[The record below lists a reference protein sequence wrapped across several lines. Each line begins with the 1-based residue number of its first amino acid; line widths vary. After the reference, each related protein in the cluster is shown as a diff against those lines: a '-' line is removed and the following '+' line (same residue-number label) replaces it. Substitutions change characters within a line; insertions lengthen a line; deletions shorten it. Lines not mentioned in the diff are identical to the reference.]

1 MTSRLPRVYNLAPGG
16 HFLDELAEAVLS
28 GFPVDDAKRPLNE
41 WTILLPTRRA
51 ARVFA
56 DVLRAKRGARALIL
70 PRIKPIGDL
79 DEDRLADEVVS
90 ADLPPAISS
99 VAQLFVLLGLVKEWL
114 AKNQHLAFAQEIAA
128 SPLQSVRLAESL
140 DELLRRVET
149 QECGFD
155 KLQDVYGAEHSE
167 HREAI
172 LSLLSLLSLRLPE
185 IHAVGGTMG
194 AAARR
199 SMMIRQE
206 ATRIAKGGQQGPII
220 AAGSTGTIP
229 ATRALLEAIAR
240 HELGAVVLPGLDD
253 RADDESWAA
262 LAPEHPQF
270 ALKELLDAM
279 GLKRGDVKPLGKG
292 EGRRQVLISELM
304 RPSAT
309 AERWHETLPDLAGAI
324 KSETTGLAEIAAP
337 DRHLEARAIAL
348 VLRESLSLENQ
359 TAALVTPDR
368 DLAARVAS
376 ELQRFGIVIE
386 DSAGTSLSRLG
397 AGSLLDLICTACT
410 EGFGA
415 ETLMAILR
423 HADVTLGLDRPALEK
438 ALRQL
443 EVACLRGLPFDLAE
457 LTFVKLVTVSREAR
471 ASDSRAHHVV
481 KSITPEV
488 WENLIRLAASLDKI
502 FDPLRGAPVQAFA
515 VQLAKLRNGLEAL
528 APGVE
533 WLRPVNADLA
543 DLLLEL
549 QEQAA
554 LQPEAP
560 LKDVALLVQQ
570 ILRKTTG
577 PPPGTSHRR
586 LVILGALEARL
597 LPADVMILG
606 GLNETIWPAQADSG
620 PWLNRTMRNKMGLP
634 QPEREIGLAAHDF
647 AQGLGNA
654 KTFLTWSG
662 RLGGAPASPSR
673 WLLRLDAV
681 LKTAGLG
688 SLEAKGASYVAW
700 AKALHRLD
708 CSIKEPFDKPIGKPQ
723 PKPPVMLRPRRFSAT
738 EVERLVR
745 NPYAIFVRRILQL
758 ERLPDFGFA
767 PDAAMRGSLFHDAIK
782 IWNEQHAPDAECL
795 IESGRRVFAPLIEQH
810 EIRTFWW
817 PQYQRMAK
825 WLAQQEVEL
834 KYGLLRIHAEV
845 SGAHEFKI
853 QDVPHKLTAR
863 ADRIDVLQNAVRI
876 IDYKTGSPPSPDQIE
891 TGLSPQLP
899 LEAAIMLNDGF
910 PNIQKGAEVEA
921 LYMRI
926 SASLK
931 GLEKK
936 LPTKKGGPSLVELA
950 EKHLAGF
957 KELLEIYLS
966 ETQAYLPRV
975 RVFKDEDE
983 ADFDH
988 LSRFLEWQLAGE
1000 S

>member
-1 MTSRLPRVYNLAPGG
+1 MTSRLPRVYNLVPGG
-16 HFLDELAEAVLS
+16 HFLEALAEAILS
-28 GFPVDDAKRPLNE
+28 GFPVDDTKRPLRD
-41 WTILLPTRRA
+41 WTILLPTRRS
-51 ARVFA
+51 ARAFA
-56 DVLRAKRGARALIL
+56 EMLRAKTNANALIL

-79 DEDRLADEVVS
+79 DEDRLADEMVS
-90 ADLPPAISS
+90 ADLPPAMSS
-99 VAQLFVLLGLVKEWL
+99 VAQLFVVLDLVKEWL
-114 AKNQHLAFAQEIAA
+114 AKNQHLPFAQEIAA
-128 SPLQSVRLAESL
+128 SSLQSIRLAESL
-140 DELLRRVET
+140 DELMQRVET
-149 QECGFD
+149 QECGFE
-155 KLQDVYGAEHSE
+155 KLSEAYGAEHSE

-172 LSLLSLLSLRLPE
+172 LSLLALLSLRLPE
-185 IHAVGGTMG
+185 IHAQKGTMG

-199 SMMIRQE
+199 SLMIRQE
-206 ATRIAKGGQQGPII
+206 AARIAQGGHQGPII

-240 HELGAVVLPGLDD
+240 HEQGAVVLPGLDD
-253 RADDESWAA
+253 GCDDESWAA
-262 LAPEHPQF
+262 LGPEHPQF
-270 ALKELLDAM
+270 ALKELLEAM
-279 GLKRGDVKPLGKG
+279 GLMRGDVKSLGKG
-292 EGRRQVLISELM
+292 EGRRPNLTSELM

-309 AERWHETLPDLAGAI
+309 TEKWHETLAHLAGAI
-324 KSETTGLAEIAAP
+324 KSETSGLTEIAAP

-348 VLRESLSLENQ
+348 VVRESLATPQQ

-368 DLAARVAS
+368 DLAARVVS
-376 ELQRFGIVIE
+376 ELQRYGIVIE

-410 EGFGA
+410 QGFSA

-423 HADVTLGLDRPALEK
+423 HADVTLDWDRPVLAK

-443 EVACLRGLPFDLAE
+443 EVACLRGLPFDLVE
-457 LTFVKLVTVSREAR
+457 LAFVDLVTISQKAR
-471 ASDSRAHHVV
+471 AADSRAHHVV
-481 KSITPEV
+481 KSIMPGD
-488 WENLIRLAASLDKI
+488 WENLIQLAASLDTI
-502 FDPLRGAPVQAFA
+502 FDPLRHAPVQAFA
-515 VQLAKLRNGLEAL
+515 AQLALLRNGLAAL
-528 APGVE
+528 APGMA
-533 WLRPVNADLA
+533 WQRPVNVAVA
-543 DLLLEL
+543 DLLYEL
-549 QEQAA
+549 QEQAS

-560 LKDVALLVQQ
+560 LRDVAMLVQQ

-586 LVILGALEARL
+586 LAILGTLEARL

-606 GLNETIWPAQADSG
+606 GLNQTVWPAQADTG

-647 AQGLGNA
+647 AQGLGHA

-681 LKTAGLG
+681 LKTAGLN
-688 SLEAKGASYVAW
+688 SLQATGAPYIAW
-700 AKALHRLD
+700 AMALHRPDGGLP
-708 CSIKEPFDKPIGKPQ
+708 IKGPISKPK
-723 PKPPVMLRPRRFSAT
+723 PKPPVALRPTRFSAT

-745 NPYAIFVRRILQL
+745 NPYAIFARRILQL
-758 ERLPDFGFA
+758 EPLPDFGFT
-767 PDAAMRGSLFHDAIK
+767 PDAAMRGSLFHEAIK
-782 IWNEQHAPDAECL
+782 LWNEQQAPDANSL
-795 IESGRRVFAPLIEQH
+795 IESGRKVFAPLIEQH

-817 PQYQRMAK
+817 PQYQRMAH
-825 WLAQQEVEL
+825 WLAAQEAEF
-834 KYGLLRIHAEV
+834 KPGLLRIHAEV
-845 SGAHEFKI
+845 SGAHAFKI
-853 QDVPHKLTAR
+853 HGVPHKLTAR
-863 ADRIDVLQNAVRI
+863 ADRIDALQSAVRI
-876 IDYKTGSPPSPDQIE
+876 IDYKTGLPPSPDQIE

-899 LEAAIMLNDGF
+899 LEAAILLNDGF
-910 PNIQKGAEVEA
+910 ANIPKTTQVQA

-936 LPTKKGGPSLVELA
+936 LPTKKAGPSLMELA

-957 KELLEIYLS
+957 KELLEIYHS
-966 ETQAYLPRV
+966 DAQAYLPRV
-975 RVFKDEDE
+975 RVFKDEDA

>member
-1 MTSRLPRVYNLAPGG
+1 M
-16 HFLDELAEAVLS
+16 
-28 GFPVDDAKRPLNE
+28 
-41 WTILLPTRRA
+41 
-51 ARVFA
+51 
-56 DVLRAKRGARALIL
+56 
-70 PRIKPIGDL
+70 
-79 DEDRLADEVVS
+79 VS

-99 VAQLFVLLGLVKEWL
+99 VAQVFVLLGLVKEWF
-114 AKNQHLAFAQEIAA
+114 AKNQHLAFAQEITA
-128 SPLQSVRLAESL
+128 SPLQSIRLAESL

-155 KLQDVYGAEHSE
+155 KLQEVYGAEHSQ

-172 LSLLSLLSLRLPE
+172 LSLLSLLSQRLPE
-185 IHAVGGTMG
+185 IHAERGTMG

-199 SMMIRQE
+199 SVMIRQE
-206 ATRIAKGGQQGPII
+206 AARIAEGGHQGPII

-240 HELGAVVLPGLDD
+240 HEQGAVVLPGLDD

-279 GLKRGDVKPLGKG
+279 GLKRGDVKLLGRG
-292 EGRRQVLISELM
+292 EGRRQVLTSELM

-309 AERWHETLPDLAGAI
+309 AEKWHKTLPDLAGAI
-324 KSETTGLAEIAAP
+324 KLETTGLAEIAAP
-337 DRHLEARAIAL
+337 DRHLEARAVAL
-348 VLRESLSLENQ
+348 VLRESLSPEGQ

-376 ELQRFGIVIE
+376 ELQRYGIVIE

-410 EGFGA
+410 EGFSA
-415 ETLMAILR
+415 EALMAILR
-423 HADVTLGLDRPALEK
+423 HADVTLDWDRPALEK

-443 EVACLRGLPFDLAE
+443 EAACLRGLPFDLAE

-471 ASDSRAHHVV
+471 VSDSRAHHVV
-481 KSITPEV
+481 KSITPED

-515 VQLAKLRNGLEAL
+515 VQLVKLRNGLEAL

-533 WLRPVNADLA
+533 WQRPVNVAVA
-543 DLLLEL
+543 DLLYEV

-560 LKDVALLVQQ
+560 LEDVALLVQQ
-570 ILRKTTG
+570 VLRKTTG

-586 LVILGALEARL
+586 LAILGALEARL
-597 LPADVMILG
+597 IPADVMILG
-606 GLNETIWPAQADSG
+606 GLNETVWPAQADSG

-647 AQGLGNA
+647 AQGLGHA

-673 WLLRLDAV
+673 WLLRLDTV
-681 LKTAGLG
+681 LKTAGLN
-688 SLEAKGASYVAW
+688 SLEAKGAPYVAW
-700 AKALHRLD
+700 AKALHRPD
-708 CSIKEPFDKPIGKPQ
+708 RSIKEPFDKPIRKPQ
-723 PKPPVMLRPRRFSAT
+723 PRPPVILRPRRFSAT

-745 NPYAIFVRRILQL
+745 NPYAIFARRILQL
-758 ERLPDFGFA
+758 EPLPDFGFA

-782 IWNEQHAPDAECL
+782 LWNEQQAPDAEIL
-795 IESGRRVFAPLIEQH
+795 IDSGRKVFAPLIEQH

-825 WLAQQEVEL
+825 WLAQQEGEF
-834 KYGLLRIHAEV
+834 KHGLLRIHAEV
-845 SGAHEFKI
+845 SGTYEFKI
-853 QDVPHKLTAR
+853 HGVLHKLTAR

-891 TGLSPQLP
+891 SGLSPQLP

-910 PNIQKGAEVEA
+910 PNIHKGAEVEA

-936 LPTKKGGPSLVELA
+936 LPTRKGGPSVVELA

-957 KELLEIYLS
+957 KVLLEIYLS

>member
-16 HFLDELAEAVLS
+16 HFLDDLAEAVLS
-28 GFPVDDAKRPLNE
+28 GFPVEDTKRPLSD

-51 ARVFA
+51 ARAFA
-56 DVLRAKRGARALIL
+56 DVLRAKKHTRALIL

-79 DEDRLADEVVS
+79 DEDRLAYEMVS

-114 AKNQHLAFAQEIAA
+114 AKNQHLAFAQEIAS
-128 SPLQSVRLAESL
+128 SPLQSIRLAESL
-140 DELLRRVET
+140 DELLQRVET
-149 QECGFD
+149 QECGFE
-155 KLQDVYGAEHSE
+155 KLHEVYGAEHSE

-185 IHAVGGTMG
+185 IHAAQGTIG
-194 AAARR
+194 ATARR
-199 SMMIRQE
+199 SLMIRQE
-206 ATRIAKGGQQGPII
+206 AARIAQGGHQGPII

-229 ATRALLEAIAR
+229 ATRVLLEAIAR
-240 HELGAVVLPGLDD
+240 HEQGAVVLPGLDG
-253 RADDESWAA
+253 RADDDSWAA
-262 LAPEHPQF
+262 LPPEHPQF
-270 ALKELLDAM
+270 ALKELLEAM
-279 GLKRGDVKPLGKG
+279 GLKRGDVKSLGMG
-292 EGRRQVLISELM
+292 EGRRPVLTSELM

-309 AERWHETLPDLAGAI
+309 AEKWHETLPRLGEAI
-324 KSETTGLAEIAAP
+324 KAETTGLTEIAAP
-337 DRHLEARAIAL
+337 DRHIEARAIAL
-348 VLRESLSLENQ
+348 VLRESLDIKNQ

-376 ELQRFGIVIE
+376 ELRRYNIVIE
-386 DSAGTSLSRLG
+386 DSGGTSLSRLG
-397 AGSLLDLICTACT
+397 AGSLLDLLCAACT
-410 EGFGA
+410 EGSTA
-415 ETLMAILR
+415 KRLMAILR
-423 HADVTLGLDRPALEK
+423 HADVTHGWDRPALER

-457 LTFVKLVTVSREAR
+457 LTFVDLVTISQKTR
-471 ASDSRAHHVV
+471 AADSRAHHVV
-481 KSITPEV
+481 KSITLED

-502 FDPLRGAPVQAFA
+502 FDPLRRAPIQAFA
-515 VQLAKLRNGLEAL
+515 AQLAILRNGLEAL

-533 WLRPVNADLA
+533 WQRPVNVALA
-543 DLLLEL
+543 DLLYEV
-549 QEQAA
+549 QKQAS

-570 ILRKTTG
+570 ILRRTTG

-586 LVILGALEARL
+586 LAILGTLEARR

-606 GLNETIWPAQADSG
+606 GLNETVWPAQADSG
-620 PWLNRTMRNKMGLP
+620 PWLNRTMRSKMGLP
-634 QPEREIGLAAHDF
+634 PPEREIGLAAHDF
-647 AQGLGNA
+647 AQGLGHA

-662 RLGGAPASPSR
+662 RLGGAPAGPSR

-681 LKTAGLG
+681 LKTVSLK
-688 SLEAKGASYVAW
+688 SLEAKGAAYVAW
-700 AKALHRLD
+700 AKALHRPDDSLT
-708 CSIKEPFDKPIGKPQ
+708 IKGPISK
-723 PKPPVMLRPRRFSAT
+723 PKPKPRVALRPTRFSAT

-745 NPYAIFVRRILQL
+745 NPYAIFARRILQL
-758 ERLPDFGFA
+758 EPLPDFGFA

-782 IWNEQHAPDAECL
+782 LWNEQQAPDAECL
-795 IESGRRVFAPLIEQH
+795 IESGRKVFAPLIEQH

-817 PQYQRMAK
+817 PQYLRMAN
-825 WLAQQEVEL
+825 WLAKQEAEF
-834 KYGLLRIHAEV
+834 KPGLLRIHAEV
-845 SGAHEFKI
+845 SGKHEFKI
-853 QDVPHKLTAR
+853 QGVPHKLTAR
-863 ADRIDVLQNAVRI
+863 ADRIDALQNAVRI
-876 IDYKTGSPPSPDQIE
+876 IDYKTGSLPSPDQIE

-899 LEAAIMLNDGF
+899 LEAAILLNDGF
-910 PNIQKGAEVEA
+910 PNIYKGAAVEA

-926 SASLK
+926 SASMK

-950 EKHLAGF
+950 EKHLAGL
-957 KELLEIYLS
+957 KALLEIYHS